1 MQISSLEIKKTVPV
15 PSANSSSLRPL
26 WLVLIYLVL
35 FVYLHSFSEYG
46 LNVWDEGGYANGT
59 LRTLNGEKAM
69 EDFNPSGY
77 FPGAISTG
85 DYFLNCLESASR
97 AFALE

>member
-1 MQISSLEIKKTVPV
+1 MEISSLEIKKTVPV
-15 PSANSSSLRPL
+15 SSANSLSLGPL
-26 WLVLIYLVL
+26 WLVLIYLALVA
-35 FVYLHSFSEYG
+35 YLHSFSEYG

-77 FPGAISTG
+77 LSG
-85 DYFLNCLESASR
+85 R
-97 AFALE
+97 

>member
-1 MQISSLEIKKTVPV
+1 MEISSPEIKKTVPV

-26 WLVLIYLVL
+26 WLVLIYLAL
-35 FVYLHSFSEYG
+35 FAYLHSFSEYG

-69 EDFNPSGY
+69 EDFNQVDI
-77 FPGAISTG
+77 FQGAISMEQS
-85 DYFLNCLESASR
+85 FLNCLE
-97 AFALE
+97 